1 MQKVL
6 KIIKPEVG
14 LLWKSKIQSELE
26 RPKFKMVCTFY
37 VIIGIIFGMLLV
49 SVDTKVLAKPG
60 K

>member
-6 KIIKPEVG
+6 KIIKPEIG
-14 LLWKSKIQSELE
+14 LLLKSKIQSELE
-26 RPKFKMVCTFY
+26 RPKFKMVYSFY

>member
-6 KIIKPEVG
+6 KIMKPELD
-14 LLWKSKIQSELE
+14 LLWNSKIQLELE